1 MPPRGLAFVWSPS
14 RCAGAFSAIA
24 SCPGA
29 QVPMALSFS
38 FVAYVCLPPGW
49 PLLLFCSCSRAGLFW
64 ILRVLAPGLG
74 RGAAVPVGLVGSRC
88 AWWLLLAFVLSLL
101 LAALCCLVCEPP
113 LSLPFGCG
121 RFVWG
126 FAPPAVALLCF
137 VLGSLFCLWRFSPRF
152 SVPFC
157 LVAMIYPSGCAGSRS
172 CWGCWP
178 SLPFVPPV
186 RALSRS

>member
-14 RCAGAFSAIA
+14 RCAGAFGAVA

-38 FVAYVCLPPGW
+38 FVACVYLPPGW

-88 AWWLLLAFVLSLL
+88 AWWLLLPLASVCCLLLRAAWSVSLRSLCRLVVAVLSGGLPLL
-101 LAALCCLVCEPP
+101 RLLSCALFLVR
-113 LSLPFGCG
+113 SSAFGAFPHG
-121 RFVWG
+121 FLFPSVWW
-126 FAPPAVALLCF
+126 L
-137 VLGSLFCLWRFSPRF
+137 
-152 SVPFC
+152 
-157 LVAMIYPSGCAGSRS
+157 
-172 CWGCWP
+172 
-178 SLPFVPPV
+178 
-186 RALSRS
+186 